1 MDLQVRCP
9 SCKTLLKV
17 PANLAGKKIRCTK
30 CEQVVAVPA
39 GATGKSDPSK
49 SAVTKSA
56 VTARPAAPKPRP
68 PSDVDDDDRDER
80 DERRSDRSRPGRGK
94 RRKAESGKSPTGVF
108 VGIGLGVLGMVAML
122 IGLIYAMTSG
132 PVQVVREDA
141 NDNLPNMGMPPP
153 GMFVPQMEGGGMPPG
168 QMPGQAPIPLG
179 NGPGQQVIVNGPR
192 QQPGWSQQQ
201 PPLGPVPA
209 QMDAAALQS
218 VKQATVLLRVTMANG
233 QMGEGSGFFA
243 LEKGLIMTNAHVVGM
258 MQIHSP
264 KPRSV
269 QVVLH
274 SGEPNETTLT
284 GTVLGSDGSI
294 DLAVVKVAD
303 AGALPT
309 PLRFDSAARL
319 SELQDVYIFGYPLG
333 SQLGKNI
340 TVSKSSIS
348 SLRKDTRGAITQV
361 QVNGGMHP
369 GNSGG
374 PVVDARGVVV
384 GIAVAGIRGTQIN
397 FAVPADFVQSLVS
410 GRIRDTEVGAAFRA
424 GDKVKLPVKVHCTDP
439 MQRIRAVHVDVWT
452 APPGPPRLA
461 TNVQP
466 SPQPGDANKQ
476 SIALAYKDGIAQ
488 ADIEIPATPPG
499 EAVWLQ
505 AIASGDVG
513 AKVWAATATYRP
525 DDELPLERVAAKFQL
540 SNTREPVRTVSI
552 TGTRNIK
559 LFKDKEETVFGDK
572 MEFTALEHVQTEPR
586 GINVHLHPADVKQ
599 TREMAGKPLPFT
611 PAGPQIVQR
620 LVFSFLMS
628 PEGGLKERGN
638 PGQLQTL
645 QAPVKKEAEALF
657 NNLAN
662 CYEATALLIPLRQLE
677 PGEMWVAT
685 APLLINVG
693 GQSDVADMQFSC
705 TYEGRRTSEGQD
717 LGYIRIVGDLRGR
730 TPKLN
735 AGGRITGHVLFDLV
749 HGFIAKTVL
758 VVDSDVGVGAVLAR
772 SSYEIQLNRE
782 AGNPKKLAKLDPQ
795 AALPDLPANVS
806 AAEIKKGKSLL
817 NITAQITA
825 ADPVDKQQSIDK
837 LKLPGGR
844 FKEHKIAL
852 KAGVTYVIEMTSA
865 NGMTFDPY
873 LRLQD
878 DAGKTLA
885 FDDDGAGDLNSRIIF
900 TPTKSGQYRI
910 LAMPFVP
917 DQLGAYTLT
926 VSELAK

>member
-9 SCKTLLKV
+9 SCKILLKV

-39 GATGKSDPSK
+39 SGTSKSDPAK
-49 SAVTKSA
+49 TGVT
-56 VTARPAAPKPRP
+56 TRPAAPKPRP
-68 PSDVDDDDRDER
+68 PSDVDDDDDRDER
-80 DERRSDRSRPGRGK
+80 DARRPDRSKPGRGK
-94 RRKAESGKSPTGVF
+94 RRKAESGKSNTGVW
-108 VGIGLGVLGMVAML
+108 VGISLGVLGMVAVL
-122 IGLIYAMTSG
+122 IGLIYAMTSSDG
-132 PVQVVREDA
+132 PQQAA
-141 NDNLPNMGMPPP
+141 NNPNPPNMAIPPQP
-153 GMFVPQMEGGGMPPG
+153 MFIPQMKGGVPQ
-168 QMPGQAPIPLG
+168 GQAPDQAPVPLG
-179 NGPGQQVIVNGPR
+179 NAPDQQVIVNVP
-192 QQPGWSQQQ
+192 QQPGGALEQG
-201 PPLGPVPA
+201 PLGAVPN
-209 QMDAAALQS
+209 QMASTDLQR

-274 SGEPNETTLT
+274 SGEPNEKTLT
-284 GTVLGSDGSI
+284 GTVLGCDGSI

-319 SELQDVYIFGYPLG
+319 TELQDVYIFGFPLG

-348 SLRKDTRGAITQV
+348 SLRKDPRGAITQV

-374 PVVDARGVVV
+374 PVVDARGIVV
-384 GIAVAGIRGTQIN
+384 GIAVAGIMGTQIN
-397 FAVPADFVQSLVS
+397 FAVPADFVQSLIG

-424 GDKVKLPVKVHCTDP
+424 GDTVKLPVKVYCTDP
-439 MQRIRAVHVDVWT
+439 MQRIRAVNLDVWT

-466 SPQPGDANKQ
+466 APQPGDANKQ
-476 SIALAYKDGIAQ
+476 TIALTYKDGIAQ
-488 ADIEIPATPPG
+488 ADIDIPATPPG
-499 EAVWLQ
+499 EALWLQ
-505 AIASGDVG
+505 AIASADAG
-513 AKVWAATATYRP
+513 AKVWAATTTYRP

-540 SNTREPVRTVSI
+540 SNTREPERTVHI

-559 LFKDKEETVFGDK
+559 IFKDKEETVFGDK
-572 MEFTALEHVQTEPR
+572 MAITALEHVQTEPR
-586 GINVHLHPADVKQ
+586 GISVSLHPSEIKQ
-599 TREMAGKPLPFT
+599 SREMSGKDLPFAT
-611 PAGPQIVQR
+611 TGPQIVQR
-620 LVFSFLMS
+620 LVFTFLMS

-645 QAPVKKEAEALF
+645 QAPVKTEAESLF

-662 CYEATALLIPLRQLE
+662 CYEATALLIPLRQME

-685 APLLINVG
+685 APLLLNVG
-693 GQSDVADMQFSC
+693 GQNDVADMQFSC
-705 TYEGRRTSEGQD
+705 TYEGRRTSEGKD

-758 VVDSDVGVGAVLAR
+758 VVDSDVGAGAVLAR
-772 SSYEIQLNRE
+772 STYEIQLNRE
-782 AGNPKKLAKLDPQ
+782 AGNPKKIAKLDSR
-795 AALPDLPANVS
+795 AALTNVPGAAP
-806 AAEIKKGKSLL
+806 AAEVKKGKSLL
-817 NITAQITA
+817 NISAQITL
-825 ADPVDKQQSIDK
+825 ADPVDKQKTSIDI
-837 LKLPGGR
+837 LKPPGGR
-844 FKEHKIAL
+844 FKEHKIML
-852 KAGVTYVIEMTSA
+852 KAGVTYVIEMTSPDPKA
-865 NGMTFDPY
+865 FDPY

-878 DAGKTLA
+878 DAGKVLSY
-885 FDDDGAGDLNSRIIF
+885 DDDSGGNMSARIIF
-900 TPTKSGQYRI
+900 TPTKAGQYRI
-910 LAMPFVP
+910 IASPFLP
-917 DQLGAYTLT
+917 DQLGSYTLT